1 MQQEGEKVVKDPSIK
16 SQLDINEEANM
27 PDEWEPESQG
37 LFDQNYTFFLH
48 YSKLYEANSLLKI
61 ELQNLIREKLQL
73 KQYISKIEVYMLYFT
88 LNLEKKR

>member
-1 MQQEGEKVVKDPSIK
+1 MQQEDDKILKYPSTKGQI
-16 SQLDINEEANM
+16 DINEENNL
-27 PDEWEPESQG
+27 PDERGTEPQG

-73 KQYISKIEVYMLYFT
+73 KQYISKIEVYMKYFT
-88 LNLEKKR
+88 FNLEKKR

>member
-1 MQQEGEKVVKDPSIK
+1 MQQEGDKILKYPSIK
-16 SQLDINEEANM
+16 GQIDINEEANL
-27 PDEWEPESQG
+27 PDEWGAESQG

-73 KQYISKIEVYMLYFT
+73 KQYISKIEVYIKYFT
-88 LNLEKKR
+88 LNLEEKR